1 MRAIQFD
8 RAGAAA
14 DVLTEVSVD
23 PTPPGSG
30 EVLVKVAY
38 SAVNPTDV
46 KRRSSGREL
55 GQFSPIRPG
64 NDGSGVIEAVGEGV
78 DPDCIGD
85 SVWIFGAQAGRP
97 GGTTAEYCTLP
108 HWMAPPLPEGV
119 SLEHGA
125 CLGVPA
131 VTAYHGIFADGLID
145 GMAVLV
151 SGGAGRV
158 GSYAVQMAKLGG
170 ALVIATAGSEENV
183 AQAASMGADH
193 VINYKTEDVAAR
205 INDITN
211 GRGVNRVCEVAFGAN
226 IDLFPEICAD
236 NATIMTYSSDA
247 VAEPKMPF
255 LPMMFKNIAIRP
267 FTIYALHEMTKW
279 DTFMAINDMLA
290 SGSLRH
296 RIAKK
301 LPFTL
306 DGVVEAHQ
314 AIETDTVPGVCL
326 IEVSSS

>member
-8 RAGAAA
+8 TAGAAK
-14 DVLTEVSVD
+14 DVLNDVTME
-23 PTPPGSG
+23 PTQPAPG

-46 KRRSSGREL
+46 KRRGSGREL
-55 GQFSPIRPG
+55 PNFSPIIPG
-64 NDGSGVIEAVGEGV
+64 NDGAGVVEAVGEGV
-78 DPDCIGD
+78 DPTCVGD
-85 SVWIFGAQAGRP
+85 NVWIFGAQAGRP

-131 VTAYHGIFADGLID
+131 VTAYHGIFSDGLVD
-145 GMAVLV
+145 GMTVLV

-170 ALVIATAGSEENV
+170 ATVIATAGTDDNTAYATSL
-183 AQAASMGADH
+183 GADH

-205 INDITN
+205 VMEITD
-211 GRGVNRVCEVAFGAN
+211 GRGVDRACEVAFGAN
-226 IDLFPEICAD
+226 INLFPEICAN
-236 NATIMTYSSDA
+236 NAVVTTYSSDA
-247 VAEPKMPF
+247 NDTPTMPF
-255 LPMMFKNIAIRP
+255 LQLMFKNITIRP
-267 FTIYALHEMTKW
+267 FSIYALPETAKW
-279 DTFMAINDMLA
+279 DAFLAINDMLT

-301 LPFTL
+301 CPFNL
-306 DGVVEAHQ
+306 DGVIAAHE
-314 AIETDTVPGVCL
+314 AIETDTVAGVCL
-326 IEVSSS
+326 IEVSTE